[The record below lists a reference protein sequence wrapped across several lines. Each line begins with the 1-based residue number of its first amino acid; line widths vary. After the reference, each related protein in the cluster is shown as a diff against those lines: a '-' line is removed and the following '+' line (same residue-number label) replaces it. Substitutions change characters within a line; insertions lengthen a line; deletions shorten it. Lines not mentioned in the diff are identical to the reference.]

1 MPRPPNLQKS
11 LDRLIAYLG
20 AQIAKVV
27 AERVGKSAARPPK
40 TGVRPKRGQKTSKG
54 KYKAKGRKARSAGR
68 ARKKPKKCT
77 IRGCNNP
84 ARSKGL
90 CSKHYQRA
98 RYAALHGKKSGK
110 PRKKISA
117 RGAKKAAPPKP
128 ENA

>member
-1 MPRPPNLQKS
+1 MPRPANVQKS

-20 AQIAKVV
+20 AQIARAV
-27 AERVGKSAARPPK
+27 AERVGKSAARASK
-40 TGVRPKRGQKTSKG
+40 LGVRSKRGKKASTGKG
-54 KYKAKGRKARSAGR
+54 KAKGRKARSAGR
-68 ARKKPKKCT
+68 ARKKQKKCT

-98 RYAALHGKKSGK
+98 RYAALHGKKSAK
-110 PRKKISA
+110 T
-117 RGAKKAAPPKP
+117 AKKAAPTKP